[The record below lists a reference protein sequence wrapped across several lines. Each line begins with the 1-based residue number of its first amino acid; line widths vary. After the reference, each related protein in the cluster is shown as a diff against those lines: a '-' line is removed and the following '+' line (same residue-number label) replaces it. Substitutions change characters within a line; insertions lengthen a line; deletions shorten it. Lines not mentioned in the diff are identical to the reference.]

1 MYNDKDV
8 YSASDYPEYHK
19 SQSSLLNNIS
29 AMEVILNPGDAIF
42 IPITWW
48 HRVES
53 LDVSI
58 SLSFIDFLYGLSFF

>member
-19 SQSSLLNNIS
+19 SQYPLLNNIS
-29 AMEVILNPGDAIF
+29 AMEVILNPGDTIF
-42 IPITWW
+42 IPIAWW

-58 SLSFIDFLYGLSFF
+58 SLSFIDFLYG